1 MAMLWNDI
9 ERDLTSSRR
18 HFTLAIDTYENL
30 QTAQPGKDHDVRTMG
45 FLHAMQSGYTSFEA
59 GMKRLLALLD
69 EPLPAGSDWH
79 KALLRRL
86 EEPVTG
92 FRPALVEEPAL
103 KSALR
108 GLLAFRHVAAHVYD
122 DFDQGRAALAVQD
135 ARVFL
140 AGIDPALARFRA
152 NVDPD

>member
-1 MAMLWNDI
+1 MAMLWNDV
-9 ERDLTSSRR
+9 ERDLASSQR
-18 HFTLAIDTYENL
+18 HFSLAVDLFDEIQDVV
-30 QTAQPGKDHDVRTMG
+30 PSRDHYVRTMG

-69 EPLPAGSDWH
+69 EPLPTGSEWH

-86 EEPVTG
+86 EEPAPG
-92 FRPALVEEPAL
+92 SRPALVEEPAL
-103 KSALR
+103 KRALR

-122 DFDQGRAALAVQD
+122 EFDVDRAALAVQH

-140 AGIDPALARFRA
+140 VGIGPALARFRA
-152 NVDPD
+152 TVDPD

>member
-9 ERDLTSSRR
+9 ERDLASSQR
-18 HFTLAIDTYENL
+18 HFTLAVEMFDEI
-30 QTAQPGKDHDVRTMG
+30 HDAAPSREQYVRTMG

-59 GMKRLLALLD
+59 GMKRLLALID
-69 EPLPAGSDWH
+69 EPLPTGSEWH

-86 EEPVTG
+86 EEPAPG
-92 FRPALVEEPAL
+92 SRPALIEDPAL
-103 KSALR
+103 KRALR

-122 DFDQGRAALAVQD
+122 DFDQDRAALAVQN

-140 AGIDPALARFRA
+140 AGIDPALAGFRRI
-152 NVDPD
+152 VDPD

>member
-9 ERDLTSSRR
+9 ERDLASSRR
-18 HFTLAIDTYENL
+18 HFTLAIELFEDVQN
-30 QTAQPGKDHDVRTMG
+30 ADPGKDQYVRTMG

-59 GMKRLLALLD
+59 GLKRLLALLD
-69 EPLPAGSDWH
+69 EPLPAGSEWH

-86 EEPVTG
+86 EEPAPG
-92 FRPALVEEPAL
+92 SRPALIEDPAL
-103 KSALR
+103 KRALR

-122 DFDQGRAALAVQD
+122 EFEPDRATLAVQD

-140 AGIDPALARFRA
+140 AGIDPAMVRFRA
-152 NVDPD
+152 IVDPD

>member
-1 MAMLWNDI
+1 MAMLWNDV
-9 ERDLTSSRR
+9 ERDLASSRR
-18 HFTLAIDTYENL
+18 HFTLAVEVFDELHDML
-30 QTAQPGKDHDVRTMG
+30 QSREQYVRTMG

-59 GMKRLLALLD
+59 GIKRLLALLD
-69 EPLPAGSDWH
+69 EPLPTGSDLH

-86 EEPVTG
+86 EEPAPG
-92 FRPALVEEPAL
+92 SRPALIEEPAL
-103 KSALR
+103 KRALR

-122 DFDQGRAALAVQD
+122 EFDRDRAALAVKD

-152 NVDPD
+152 IVDPD